1 MLAVVP
7 ITRFSEADRTPTLFQ
22 ESPENID
29 LVYLTPFSPNS
40 AVLSIHR
47 PNKIGGN
54 HLKNTKD
61 DHLIQAKTGENI
73 LGPVPYLDA
82 PF

>member
-22 ESPENID
+22 ESPEEHRSR
-29 LVYLTPFSPNS
+29 LPSPFSPNS
-40 AVLSIHR
+40 AVLSIHL
-47 PNKIGGN
+47 PNKIGEN
-54 HLKNTKD
+54 HLKNTQD
-61 DHLIQAKTGENI
+61 SHLIQAKTGENM
-73 LGPVPYLDA
+73 LVSVPHLNA